1 MVHKNIMASIIIL
14 KNDIEDRYIKLN
26 LKSDE
31 IDILTIISSIYL
43 EPNRD
48 LNKITIDFLE
58 ANIIAGDLNNIPSDL
73 IKNGVYHYK
82 GI

>member
-1 MVHKNIMASIIIL
+1 MVHKNKITSIITL
-14 KNDIEDRYIKLN
+14 KNDIADIYIKLN

-48 LNKITIDFLE
+48 LNKITIDFLK
-58 ANIIAGDLNNIPSDL
+58 L
-73 IKNGVYHYK
+73 I
-82 GI
+82 